1 LRQCFNFIL
10 IVCSQGDVEIE
21 DLDNRLSNIE
31 SGENLVKCN
40 EPEPVDMQEVNELMN
55 EMSDFDDESEE
66 TSDLIEE
73 RLAKT
78 INKSLRENISESKFK
93 ETKSKSLSL
102 ELDMIIFLYLDM
114 SSIFF

>member
-1 LRQCFNFIL
+1 MIAAMFQYH
-10 IVCSQGDVEIE
+10 Q

-55 EMSDFDDESEE
+55 EMSEFYDESEE

-78 INKSLRENISESKFK
+78 INTLPTTFANHLRSYANSWRVQKI
-93 ETKSKSLSL
+93 LS
-102 ELDMIIFLYLDM
+102 
-114 SSIFF
+114 